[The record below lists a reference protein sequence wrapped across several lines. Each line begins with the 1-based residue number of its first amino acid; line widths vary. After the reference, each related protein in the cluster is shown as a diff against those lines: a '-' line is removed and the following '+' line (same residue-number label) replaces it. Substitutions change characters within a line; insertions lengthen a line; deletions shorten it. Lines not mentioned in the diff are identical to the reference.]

1 MFNFFRSNISKI
13 DDAIIKWV
21 RTLSVK
27 VRFFM
32 MVIIISI
39 TPIFVIGVISYTKSN
54 TDIISKTK
62 IYSLQTVKQFSLTI
76 DTKFSEWERYGN
88 IIADSEDVQAALEDY
103 DEMKPVDQNIASKNL
118 QKTMKE
124 VLKVSLDIQEPDII
138 TNDGGVISTSN
149 FSTTNTS
156 PFVNNLS
163 GVDEIKEKSK
173 AAKGSFVWDTGDI
186 IKKNTAG
193 FIVLARSITEIKTLN
208 NSLGYLML
216 RIDSN
221 YLYNLYNNAN
231 LGNGSKIYLLDN
243 NFTSVLSGN
252 KSEVGTK
259 FSSEISE
266 IIQNKYSEG
275 YKEGTFNSNNSKC
288 LVAFSNI
295 PTSGFTVVAL
305 IPNKYFN
312 NLSNDI
318 GKLVIQVGVICLIV
332 SILFF
337 TIIYRSITVPLN
349 QLMGSMR
356 GVKKGSL
363 KVRKV
368 SEDAKDEV
376 GEVASSYNE
385 MINEL
390 NLHIENIKEKEK
402 QKALV
407 EFRALQAQ
415 INPHF
420 IANTLN
426 SVAWMARMQK
436 AENIENVVTSL
447 NQLLNA
453 SMGKGNDI
461 ISIGEELQNLKS
473 YISIQNIKYLKSL
486 DVNFDMDEDIL
497 DCKLLRFLMQPLVE
511 NAIIHGLA
519 PKQGQGSISIK
530 GYRDHN
536 DIVLMVTDNG
546 VGMNEDE
553 IKELLIGKQES
564 KDSFSGIGL
573 KNVNE
578 RIKLTYGNDYGL
590 LIKSQKGMFT
600 TIELKLPV
608 IL

>member
-1 MFNFFRSNISKI
+1 
-13 DDAIIKWV
+13 
-21 RTLSVK
+21 
-27 VRFFM
+27 
-32 MVIIISI
+32 
-39 TPIFVIGVISYTKSN
+39 
-54 TDIISKTK
+54 
-62 IYSLQTVKQFSLTI
+62 
-76 DTKFSEWERYGN
+76 
-88 IIADSEDVQAALEDY
+88 
-103 DEMKPVDQNIASKNL
+103 
-118 QKTMKE
+118 
-124 VLKVSLDIQEPDII
+124 
-138 TNDGGVISTSN
+138 
-149 FSTTNTS
+149 
-156 PFVNNLS
+156 
-163 GVDEIKEKSK
+163 
-173 AAKGSFVWDTGDI
+173 
-186 IKKNTAG
+186 
-193 FIVLARSITEIKTLN
+193 
-208 NSLGYLML
+208 
-216 RIDSN
+216 
-221 YLYNLYNNAN
+221 
-231 LGNGSKIYLLDN
+231 
-243 NFTSVLSGN
+243 
-252 KSEVGTK
+252 
-259 FSSEISE
+259 
-266 IIQNKYSEG
+266 
-275 YKEGTFNSNNSKC
+275 
-288 LVAFSNI
+288 
-295 PTSGFTVVAL
+295 VAL
-305 IPNKYFN
+305 IPNRYFN

-486 DVNFDMDEDIL
+486 DVNFDMDEDIME
-497 DCKLLRFLMQPLVE
+497 CKLLRFLMQPLVE

-519 PKQGQGSISIK
+519 PKQGQGSIYIK